1 MVVSTPGS
9 VDVVSDE
16 SRTGRPRNPATDSR
30 LHEAT
35 LQVLR
40 ERGPSGVTIE
50 AVSHASGVAKTTIYR
65 RHANADEL
73 LAAAL
78 EQLTVTAPDLGIDD
92 PRDRLV
98 AGLEAFQSGLERGIG
113 VLAFATLLTEP
124 ESAFSRLCRSKLLT
138 PRLTI
143 LTDIVAELQNM
154 GRIRSEVSA
163 ETTVLLMAGSYF
175 TASATQGGP
184 PQHWAREAVQAF
196 WKHEPTP

>member
-1 MVVSTPGS
+1 MDAVSNETK
-9 VDVVSDE
+9 
-16 SRTGRPRNPATDSR
+16 TGRPRNPATDSR

-50 AVSHASGVAKTTIYR
+50 AVSQASGVAKTTIYR

-78 EQLTVTAPDLGIDD
+78 EQLTVAAPSLGMDD
-92 PRDRLV
+92 PRDRLI
-98 AGLEAFQSGLERGIG
+98 AYLQAFQNGLERGIG
-113 VLAFATLLTEP
+113 VLAFATLLAEP

-138 PRLTI
+138 PRLAI
-143 LTDIVAELQNM
+143 LTELVAELQNR
-154 GRIRSEVSA
+154 GCIRSEVSA

-184 PQHWAREAVQAF
+184 PKQWAHNAVQAF
-196 WKHEPTP
+196 WKHEPAP